1 MEIKLQNITIDQQ
14 AINPTLTIGLYLEF
28 GYSLEAPISISGR
41 LLSAD
46 NKVLSLFNEYQIN
59 TDSNFGLRPL
69 TKAERDKIWR
79 EKSNYSYYA
88 QMTATLPLNAIE
100 HIELVR
106 EKDHEKS
113 VRFNMD
119 FVVKYLEMP
128 AIPQEQTTDFL
139 RVCVKRAYL
148 NTAIKQSDWV
158 KNYSPLLGIGNFMLL
173 ELTIPDSQK
182 VGVEWKE
189 LYDRLTLRVT
199 EMNEAIRVGDWQKVI
214 DRGRQFN
221 DNLKLNKGKSDGHQK
236 FREEM
241 KKLFEKERHGPD
253 GIQKFFDGIRN
264 FFDYNSKFIHD
275 KDQEGN
281 LNPILIP
288 TREDAYFIY
297 ALSIGLLN
305 LIGKKLTND

>member
-1 MEIKLQNITIDQQ
+1 MEIKLQNISIDQQ
-14 AINPTLTIGLYLEF
+14 ALNPTLTIGLHLEF
-28 GYSLEAPISISGR
+28 GYTLEAPISISGR

-46 NKVLSLFNEYQIN
+46 SKVLSLLNEYQIN

-69 TKAERDKIWR
+69 TKVERDRIWR
-79 EKSNYSYYA
+79 EKSNHSYYA
-88 QMTATLPLNAIE
+88 QLTATLPLNSIE

-119 FVVKYLEMP
+119 FVVKYLDMP
-128 AIPQEQTTDFL
+128 ATPQEPTTDFL
-139 RVCVKRAYL
+139 KLNIKRAYL
-148 NTAIKQSDWV
+148 NTVIKQSDWV

-182 VGVEWKE
+182 VGAEWKE

-221 DNLKLNKGKSDGHQK
+221 DNLKLNKGKADGHQK

-241 KKLFEKERHGPD
+241 KKLFEKERHSSD

-305 LIGKKLTND
+305 LIGKKLTDD